1 MLLLNLKITVSKNT
15 QHAASAKKGNRIDL
29 LGWWK
34 SVKAKLNWLEVLLG
48 GLLEWDAGI
57 HDKPQ
62 A

>member
-34 SVKAKLNWLEVLLG
+34 SVKAKLNWL
-48 GLLEWDAGI
+48 DA
-57 HDKPQ
+57 
-62 A
+62 